1 MNRCFDRELGL
12 HCAPALAGIKPANL
26 LCCRFSRYPDF
37 DRVIECY
44 NSIFASGEIRFDVL
58 CRCPESCLL
67 LVYRRRTLAQQ
78 LQQPE
83 IRTLLETAGYF
94 RGNTVEEDLER
105 LSQRLCRSEGVFPH
119 EIGLFLGYPPE
130 DVTGFVRH
138 RGQNFKFCGHWKV
151 YSNEQKA
158 RRIFECYDRCRC
170 AVCNRLAEGMSI
182 PQMFGAA

>member
-1 MNRCFDRELGL
+1 MSWDFT
-12 HCAPALAGIKPANL
+12 APLPSQES
-26 LCCRFSRYPDF
+26 SRPISSAAASPGYPDF

-44 NSIFASGEIRFDVL
+44 NRILLPEKSAFEVL

-78 LQQPE
+78 LQRPE

-105 LSQRLCRSEGVFPH
+105 LSQRLCRSEGIFPH

-138 RGQNFKFCGHWKV
+138 RGRNFKFCGHWKV
-151 YSNEQKA
+151 YSDEQKA
-158 RRIFECYDRCRC
+158 RRIFERYDRCRG
-170 AVCNRLAEGMSI
+170 AVCSRLAEGMSI

>member
-1 MNRCFDRELGL
+1 M
-12 HCAPALAGIKPANL
+12 
-26 LCCRFSRYPDF
+26 
-37 DRVIECY
+37 
-44 NSIFASGEIRFDVL
+44 
-58 CRCPESCLL
+58 
-67 LVYRRRTLAQQ
+67 
-78 LQQPE
+78 
-83 IRTLLETAGYF
+83 LETAGYF

-158 RRIFECYDRCRC
+158 RRIFERYDRCRC

>member
-1 MNRCFDRELGL
+1 MFSAV
-12 HCAPALAGIKPANL
+12 APKAA
-26 LCCRFSRYPDF
+26 
-37 DRVIECY
+37 
-44 NSIFASGEIRFDVL
+44 
-58 CRCPESCLL
+58 SCLYTAAAL
-67 LVYRRRTLAQQ
+67 LHSSCS
-78 LQQPE
+78 
-83 IRTLLETAGYF
+83 TLLETAGYF